1 MWAWIG
7 PFLAASLAAH
17 GGGSYAGLNA
27 SAATFLVIAI
37 GALGCWIGNR
47 VSDRWGRTALTM
59 ISMAAS
65 GICALAIGFTFD
77 RPARGEPARR
87 GGSARSPRGDP
98 GRDPRSHRA
107 RHLLVTRVLAD
118 GPYFISP

>member
-37 GALGCWIGNR
+37 GALGCWIGGR

-77 RPARGEPARR
+77 RPARVSRLAAEEAHAARAAIRAAIPART
-87 GGSARSPRGDP
+87 
-98 GRDPRSHRA
+98 GR
-107 RHLLVTRVLAD
+107 VT
-118 GPYFISP
+118 